1 MAYVTYTTDALVCG
15 TFDRNTADRSY
26 RLFTRELGMLYA
38 DARSVRTESSKQRQ
52 ALQDFSLIRVSL
64 VKGKGGWK
72 IGSVTEIKN
81 YYHQA
86 VNQPARG
93 SIVKVTR
100 LLRRFL
106 VGEESQVDLFDDCLA
121 ALTFFSGKR
130 LHRTCL
136 EHIFI
141 QRTLAQLG
149 YIKTSDIPQLY
160 QAVPLSELNQDQV
173 CSHDRAIALSIEQ
186 AQNASQL

>member
-1 MAYVTYTTDALVCG
+1 MAYVTYTTNALVCG

-38 DARSVRTESSKQRQ
+38 DARSVRKESSKQRQ

-86 VNQPARG
+86 QNQAARG
-93 SIVKVTR
+93 SVVKVAR

-106 VGEESQVDLFDDCLA
+106 AGEEPHVTLFDECLA
-121 ALTFFSGKR
+121 ALTFFSATCDS
-130 LHRTCL
+130 RTCY
-136 EHIFI
+136 EHVFM
-141 QRTLAQLG
+141 QRVLAQLG
-149 YIKTSDIPQLY
+149 YIKVNDIPALY
-160 QAVPLSELNQDQV
+160 VAVPLAELAHDQI
-173 CSHDRAIALSIEQ
+173 CTHDTAIALSIER

>member
-38 DARSVRTESSKQRQ
+38 DARSVRIEASKQRQ

-72 IGSVTEIKN
+72 IGSVTETKN
-81 YYHQA
+81 YYSTASNQA
-86 VNQPARG
+86 ARG
-93 SIVKVTR
+93 SVVKVIR
-100 LLRRFL
+100 LVRRF
-106 VGEESQVDLFDDCLA
+106 VAGEEMHVSLFDECVT
-121 ALTFFSGKR
+121 ALEFFSRQHTDRK
-130 LHRTCL
+130 CY
-136 EHIFI
+136 EHIFM
-141 QRTLAQLG
+141 QRVLAELG
-149 YIKTSDIPQLY
+149 YIKLSDVPKDIA
-160 QAVPLSELNQDQV
+160 AVPLAELSSDVV
-173 CSHDRAIALSIEQ
+173 CTHDKAIALSIER

>member
-38 DARSVRTESSKQRQ
+38 DARSVRKESSKQRH

-72 IGSVTEIKN
+72 VGSVTEQKN
-81 YYHQA
+81 YYAHA
-86 VNQPARG
+86 TNKAARG
-93 SIVKVTR
+93 SVVKIIR

-106 VGEESQVDLFDDCLA
+106 AGEEMQNDLFDECVT
-121 ALTFFSGKR
+121 ALEFFSAR
-130 LHRTCL
+130 LTQRSCY
-136 EHIFI
+136 EQVFI
-141 QRTLAQLG
+141 QRVLAQLG
-149 YIKTSDIPQLY
+149 YIKASDVPKLFVGIPLEALPD
-160 QAVPLSELNQDQV
+160 AVICDHNQE
-173 CSHDRAIALSIEQ
+173 IGLSIER
-186 AQNASQL
+186 AQTASQL

>member
-38 DARSVRTESSKQRQ
+38 DARSVRKESSKQRQ

-72 IGSVTEIKN
+72 IGSVTEVKN
-81 YYHQA
+81 YYHTAANQA
-86 VNQPARG
+86 ARG
-93 SIVKVTR
+93 SIVRVTR
-100 LLRRFL
+100 LVRRFL
-106 VGEESQVDLFDDCLA
+106 AGEESHTDLFDECLT
-121 ALTFFSGKR
+121 ALSFFCDKR
-130 LHRTCL
+130 NDRTCY

-141 QRTLAQLG
+141 QRVLAQLG
-149 YIKTSDIPQLY
+149 YIKLSDIPKQFA
-160 QAVPLSELNQDQV
+160 AVPLSELDHEQV
-173 CSHDRAIALSIEQ
+173 CAKDALIALSIER